1 MGKNKGGVGD
11 MSELEARIDIIRDGD
26 DVLITTT
33 PGVMQDLV
41 MPAVESKLQEIQRA
55 GALDTLQEASF
66 RFDFSRL
73 TLVEE

>member
-1 MGKNKGGVGD
+1 
-11 MSELEARIDIIRDGD
+11 MSELEARVDITRVGD

-33 PGVMQDLV
+33 PAEFQELL
-41 MPAVESKLQEIQRA
+41 MPAVESKLQEIQKA

-73 TLVEE
+73 TLVEGE